1 MAGSPSSVN
10 AMRRA
15 LRLLLAGMFAL
26 LVLVPAEPAAAAVS
40 GGSGVVV
47 LEQPANPTAPA
58 GPNLTPQQQPPDK
71 TKQKLVI
78 GVLAAIL
85 LVIVFLGR
93 NARNKRLKKAG
104 SATSK

>member
-1 MAGSPSSVN
+1 
-10 AMRRA
+10 MRRA

-26 LVLVPAEPAAAAVS
+26 LVLVPAEPAAAAPTGS
-40 GGSGVVV
+40 GGAVV

-85 LVIVFLGR
+85 LVTVFLGR
-93 NARNKRLKKAG
+93 NARNKRRKAAG

>member
-1 MAGSPSSVN
+1 
-10 AMRRA
+10 
-15 LRLLLAGMFAL
+15 MFAL

-40 GGSGVVV
+40 GGSGVAV
-47 LEQPANPTAPA
+47 LAQPVNPSAPA

-78 GVLAAIL
+78 GILAAIL

-93 NARNKRLKKAG
+93 RGHNKRLKKEG
-104 SATSK
+104 RATSK